1 MNEDRRVQKTR
12 QAIQNAFVELI
23 TEKNYPEITV
33 KEIADR
39 ANVNRKTFYNHYADI
54 NALVAELETAIV
66 RAFDEAMEGIDVQ
79 RALRDPEELC
89 SRFLAIGYSCR
100 ELLSHLMN
108 IRYDDRTVARIAQAL
123 KDSIRKSSGGE
134 IRMDDQTF
142 DILMEFAVAGMLQTY
157 QTWFMGDRR
166 QPVEEVTLLVS
177 NLIVSG
183 ISGMRA

>member
-79 RALRDPEELC
+79 RVLRDPEELC

>member
-66 RAFDEAMEGIDVQ
+66 RAFDEAM
-79 RALRDPEELC
+79 
-89 SRFLAIGYSCR
+89 LAIPGHRLQLPGASIP
-100 ELLSHLMN
+100 SHEYPL
-108 IRYDDRTVARIAQAL
+108 
-123 KDSIRKSSGGE
+123 
-134 IRMDDQTF
+134 
-142 DILMEFAVAGMLQTY
+142 
-157 QTWFMGDRR
+157 
-166 QPVEEVTLLVS
+166 
-177 NLIVSG
+177 
-183 ISGMRA
+183 

>member
-1 MNEDRRVQKTR
+1 
-12 QAIQNAFVELI
+12 
-23 TEKNYPEITV
+23 
-33 KEIADR
+33 
-39 ANVNRKTFYNHYADI
+39 
-54 NALVAELETAIV
+54 
-66 RAFDEAMEGIDVQ
+66 
-79 RALRDPEELC
+79 
-89 SRFLAIGYSCR
+89 FLAIGYSCR